1 MMHVGYCYDCRAY
14 ISAAEGMS
22 LCTNPSHQTVYLFTY
37 VQGQGTWRYNPSNQQ
52 YEEFDPGP
60 MPYQVPPQQLPQT
73 PPAPVFT
80 FDDPQTYAPH
90 QQADTTP
97 TQPLVPQP
105 TPFVPAAAEVVQ
117 HAVQAMEEYPVSSDG
132 VELCQS
138 AWNEYGIK
146 THSQRR
152 VALVTI
158 QGIRA
163 TSPEDALKLLR
174 QWNTAYPDHQ
184 ISTADAG
191 FRPTDFAPR
200 QQGPTG
206 PPQSDTLLYGGRQHP
221 LDLFAAN
228 GSYNAIYRP
237 SGSERLVPNRPNDQ
251 VLVRKPLPGGTAIRD
266 GLQFCGV
273 CQSLGIATPYI
284 HNFGTCEQDG
294 VYIVERVPN
303 EFDATNPRH
312 VAQVAAALGAICQ
325 APEVPD
331 YRPDNV
337 RFRDDGT
344 AVLID
349 FTEPGVD
356 RQQSRNDHAATMRSF
371 VDQFVQ
377 TAPPHARNAL
387 RTQLMAQIPR
397 EFQREMEAAVDSF
410 LQ

>member
-1 MMHVGYCYDCRAY
+1 MMHVGYCYDCGAY
-14 ISAAEGMS
+14 VSAREGFQY
-22 LCTNPSHQTVYLFTY
+22 CQPGHRTVYLFTY
-37 VQGQGTWRYNPSNQQ
+37 VENGGGTWRMNPSSMQ
-52 YEEFDPGP
+52 YEPFDPGP
-60 MPYQVPPQQLPQT
+60 MPYAVPGLQVT
-73 PPAPVFT
+73 PPPPTPTVVDSQPPT
-80 FDDPQTYAPH
+80 QTYYLSA
-90 QQADTTP
+90 
-97 TQPLVPQP
+97 QPFLPEQP
-105 TPFVPAAAEVVQ
+105 TFVPAAAEVVQ
-117 HAVQAMEEYPVSSDG
+117 HAVQAMEEYPVSTDG
-132 VELCQS
+132 VEQCQS

-152 VALVTI
+152 AALTTI

-163 TSPEDALKLLR
+163 MNPEDALKLLR
-174 QWNTAYPDHQ
+174 QWNTAYPDHR
-184 ISTADAG
+184 ISATEVG
-191 FRPTDFAPR
+191 FQASDFAPR

-237 SGSERLVPNRPNDQ
+237 SGSERLVPNQPNDQ
-251 VLVRKPLPGGTAIRD
+251 VLVRKPLREGTPIRQ
-266 GLQFCGV
+266 GLRFQGV
-273 CQSLGIATPYI
+273 CQSLGIVTPYI

-294 VYIVERVPN
+294 VYIVERVPH

-337 RFRDDGT
+337 RFRNDGT

-356 RQQSRNDHAATMRSF
+356 RQQSRNDRAATMRSF

-377 TAPPHARNAL
+377 TAPLHARNAL